1 MMKYG
6 MIYTDYDGVVAN
18 FVKGVEAKLGRSIT
32 GKDWEDMDQGPRNKL
47 YSQACDSVDF
57 WSNLETMPDYSTY
70 WGYIK
75 YWSPGVITAYPM
87 WNKDAVSHAIKGKTA
102 WNKKHTMVPDSRF
115 HVCARSDK
123 KNWALNNGKPNILID
138 DHEKNIHEWDAAG
151 GVGILHT
158 SAVSTIIQLKRL
170 GFTK

>member
-1 MMKYG
+1 MKYG
-6 MIYTDYDGVVAN
+6 MIYSDYDGVCCN

-32 GKDWEDMDQGPRNKL
+32 DNAWEAMDQGPRNKL
-47 YSQACDSVDF
+47 YSQACDTVEF
-57 WSNLETMPDYSTY
+57 WANLEPMPDYSTY

-75 YWSPGVITAYPM
+75 YWHPAVLTAYPE
-87 WNKDAVSHAIKGKTA
+87 WGRDAIEHAKKGKAA

-115 HVCARSDK
+115 HVVRRVEKQKFAI
-123 KNWALNNGKPNILID
+123 NNGVPNILID
-138 DHEKNIHEWDAAG
+138 DHHKNIEEWDRAG

-170 GFTK
+170 GFVK